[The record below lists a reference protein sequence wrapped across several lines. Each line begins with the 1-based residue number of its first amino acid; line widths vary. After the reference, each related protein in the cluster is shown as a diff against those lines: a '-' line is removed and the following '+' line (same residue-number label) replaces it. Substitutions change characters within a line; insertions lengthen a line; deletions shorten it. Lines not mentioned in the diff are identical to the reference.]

1 MRDVIAQISNVRR
14 LSNATHAMVHRTRGM
29 PGIAVVWGKVGLG
42 KTSATRHVCLVED
55 AIWVEAQD
63 QWTPRSMKADIAEA
77 LGAPRARYTE
87 DNFRAILAML
97 RDHPRA
103 IFIDEADRLVR
114 RLYLTETL
122 RAIHDQSQAPLILI
136 GMSQFPRDQV
146 DSAARIAHRV
156 EFQPCDLR
164 DVRTMAETM
173 CEIEP
178 ADDLIRELH
187 RATIG
192 SARTVRIALERLENH
207 ARRRA
212 QRKLKLGDL
221 PDDFALMPDE
231 DHPVRR
237 EARRDDARSNDS
249 SNVVAL
255 RTSEGVNA

>member
-1 MRDVIAQISNVRR
+1 MTLSPRRGAGSFPSSSFGRRSLCSMKGQVKPAARIIFAALSTSATSRNASGSIPAVGFQIGRRSSSSN
-14 LSNATHAMVHRTRGM
+14 
-29 PGIAVVWGKVGLG
+29 IAVVWGKVGLG

-122 RAIHDQSQAPLILI
+122 RAIHDQTQAPLILI

-146 DSAARIAHRV
+146 DSAARIAHRASRRIYA
-156 EFQPCDLR
+156 LR
-164 DVRTMAETM
+164 
-173 CEIEP
+173 
-178 ADDLIRELH
+178 
-187 RATIG
+187 
-192 SARTVRIALERLENH
+192 SARRAHDGGNH
-207 ARRRA
+207 ARDRA
-212 QRKLKLGDL
+212 GR
-221 PDDFALMPDE
+221 
-231 DHPVRR
+231 
-237 EARRDDARSNDS
+237 
-249 SNVVAL
+249 
-255 RTSEGVNA
+255 

>member
-1 MRDVIAQISNVRR
+1 
-14 LSNATHAMVHRTRGM
+14 MVHRTRGM
-29 PGIAVVWGKVGLG
+29 PGIAMVWGKVGLG
-42 KTSATRHVCLVED
+42 KTTATRHVCLVED

-63 QWTPRSMKADIAEA
+63 QWTPRWMTADIAEE

-97 RDHPRA
+97 REHPRA

-122 RAIHDQSQAPLILI
+122 RAIHDQTQAPLILI
-136 GMSQFPRDQV
+136 GMSQLPRAIKSIPQLE
-146 DSAARIAHRV
+146 SRIAHRV

-187 RATIG
+187 RVTIG